1 MSAQLDLQLCRENEM
16 TKIRLGISACLLGQK
31 VRYDGGHKR
40 DRFLTDTLAEYVD
53 YVPVCPEVEIG
64 LPVPRESLRLVGD
77 PEQPRLIT
85 TKSGVD
91 HTAQMQAWA
100 AERLRLLEQE
110 NLCGF
115 IFKSRS
121 PSSGMERV
129 KVYSPKGGMPSKTGI
144 GVFARAF
151 MEHFPLLPVEEEGRL
166 HDPRLRENFIEC
178 IFAFQRW
185 REVLQQ
191 GLTRRGLI
199 DFHTRHKLQL
209 LSHSTEVY
217 RTLGRLVADAA
228 AHPVDELFALYQQDL
243 LKAMRL
249 KTTVKKN
256 VNVLQHMLG
265 YFKKDLSADEKQ
277 ECLEQISHY
286 ANQKVPLLVP
296 LTLIGHYVRKYDQEY
311 LKKQTYL
318 SPTPLEL
325 KLRNHV

>member
-1 MSAQLDLQLCRENEM
+1 MK
-16 TKIRLGISACLLGQK
+16 KIRLGISACLLGQK

-40 DRFLTDTLAEYVD
+40 DPFLTETLAEYVD

-64 LPVPRESLRLVGD
+64 LPIPRESLRLVGD
-77 PEQPRLIT
+77 AAQPRLIT

-91 HTAQMQAWA
+91 YTGQMQRWA
-100 AERLRLLEQE
+100 AERLRLLEKE
-110 NLCGF
+110 ELCGF

-129 KVYSPKGGMPSKTGI
+129 KVYSPKGGMPSKTGVGI
-144 GVFARAF
+144 FARAF

-185 REVLQQ
+185 RETLQEARS
-191 GLTRRGLI
+191 RRGLI
-199 DFHTRHKLQL
+199 SFHTRHKLQL
-209 LSHSTEVY
+209 LSHSTELY
-217 RTLGRLVADAA
+217 RQLGKLVAAA
-228 AHPVDELFALYQQDL
+228 ATYADDELFALYQQEF

-265 YFKKDLSADEKQ
+265 YFKKNLSADEKQ
-277 ECLEQISHY
+277 ECLEQINHY
-286 ANQKVPLLVP
+286 ASQRVPLLVP
-296 LTLIGHYVRKYDQEY
+296 LTLLGHYVRKYDQDY
-311 LKKQTYL
+311 LQEQTYL